1 MEYKTMKLSFLVT
14 LAVSI
19 SCILASVLTAQEP
32 QVFRYQGRILDNDA
46 LVSGNLDFSF
56 KLYDTPIGG
65 TSLYEDAATITVAD
79 GLYSTMIGDDTT
91 SGGDLGDALNNPAVY
106 LEIEVGGETLTPRE
120 RIVSVPYAMNG
131 LPSGS
136 VVLSASNPNAA
147 LEAKGYSLVYSDVN
161 LPEDWADALQN
172 VLVTPFDGA
181 AAGMNTMEMVT
192 FGSFVG
198 FYSKDRATEG
208 EETFYYSQDGIFW
221 NESDLPFYEFGED
234 FEVLGFRGGNMFD
247 ESVELN
253 ASLYMMAS
261 TATPAPGE
269 ASLLVTTTSNGADWT
284 ELSVSL
290 PVSFSDIL
298 VSQLEVFANQIWLYA
313 YSPSASS
320 PSNPSGYLLLKSSD
334 GATWDEAAVP
344 AWEAPAGMLEIVST
358 PDRLVVLAPFSG
370 GDGTYVWSTT
380 DGSSWSI
387 SNAALPTGEVVTPA
401 EGPEIAYA
409 NGALW
414 LFDSRLEGADIVV
427 GLYKSTDWGN
437 SWSQVIT
444 NLPSIQTSSL
454 ELISLAPS
462 PGLLLAVGDGA
473 AIGASYISADGSD
486 WKKVASDNLLYS
498 PGYAEDSD
506 NLSISSTGKAW
517 LYYSEESATVA
528 HQLYSIG
535 GPLRNGRFFYYQK
548 D

>member
-1 MEYKTMKLSFLVT
+1 MKLSFLVT
-14 LAVSI
+14 LAVST

-136 VVLSASNPNAA
+136 VVLSASNPNPA

-161 LPEDWADALQN
+161 LPEDWAVTLKEE
-172 VLVTPFDGA
+172 LVTPFGGNAGA
-181 AAGMNTMEMVT
+181 YMMEMVT
-192 FGSFVG
+192 FGSYVG
-198 FYSKDRATEG
+198 FYNEMGGAAPG
-208 EETFYYSQDGIFW
+208 ESSPFYYSQDGIFW
-221 NESDLPFYEFGED
+221 NESVLPFNLMGATQGD
-234 FEVLGFRGGNMFD
+234 V
-247 ESVELN
+247 SVELN
-253 ASLYMMAS
+253 ASLYLVS
-261 TATPAPGE
+261 DNSTPAPGE
-269 ASLLVTTTSNGADWT
+269 ATFRVATTSNGADWT

-290 PVSFSDIL
+290 PVSFSGHNFNGF
-298 VSQLEVFANQIWLYA
+298 SLEVFANQIWLFA
-313 YSPSASS
+313 DSPVS
-320 PSNPSGYLLLKSSD
+320 PTGSVLLKSSD
-334 GATWDEAAVP
+334 GATWYAVATP
-344 AWEAPAGMLEIVST
+344 AWEGMAGMLEIVST
-358 PDRLVVLAPFSG
+358 PDRLVVLAPLSG
-370 GDGTYVWSTT
+370 GAGMGTYVWSTT
-380 DGSSWSI
+380 DGSSWTI
-387 SNAALPTGEVVTPA
+387 SNAALPFNTTAGVS
-401 EGPEIAYA
+401 GMAYA

-414 LFDSRLEGADIVV
+414 SYVTEPTPV
-427 GLYKSTDWGN
+427 GNSLYKSTDWGN
-437 SWSQVIT
+437 SWSQVTT
-444 NLPSIQTSSL
+444 NLPSIQTTPSL

-462 PGLLLAVGDGA
+462 PGLLHAFGDG
-473 AIGASYISADGSD
+473 GAGAVATYISADGSD
-486 WKKVASDNLLYS
+486 WRKVSSDNLLYS
-498 PGYAEDSD
+498 SGNPGDSD
-506 NLSISSTGKAW
+506 NLSLSSTGKAW
-517 LYYSEESATVA
+517 LYISRMPDPAYK
-528 HQLYSIG
+528 LYSIG

>member
-1 MEYKTMKLSFLVT
+1 MKLSFLVT

-56 KLYDTPIGG
+56 KLYDTPTGG
-65 TSLYEDAATITVAD
+65 SSLYEDAATITVAD

-161 LPEDWADALQN
+161 SPEDWIVALEDE
-172 VLVTPFDGA
+172 LVTPIGSSSYQ
-181 AAGMNTMEMVT
+181 TEMVT
-192 FGSFVG
+192 FGSYVG
-198 FYSKDRATEG
+198 FYNVGSSSTEG
-208 EETFYYSQDGIFW
+208 SNPFYYSQDGILW
-221 NESDLPFYEFGED
+221 NESTPPFNLPNTMYGD
-234 FEVLGFRGGNMFD
+234 V
-247 ESVELN
+247 SVELN
-253 ASLYMMAS
+253 ANLYMVSSNGSADGGPPLRV
-261 TATPAPGE
+261 A
-269 ASLLVTTTSNGADWT
+269 TTSNGADWT

-290 PVSFSDIL
+290 PVSNISVNEL
-298 VSQLEVFANQIWLYA
+298 VAYANQVWLLGSVEA
-313 YSPSASS
+313 
-320 PSNPSGYLLLKSSD
+320 GILTLLKSSD
-334 GATWDEAAVP
+334 GATWDAVATP
-344 AWEAPAGMLEIVST
+344 EWSQTYVGDMVST
-358 PDRLVVLAPFSG
+358 PERLVVLASLSD

-380 DGSSWSI
+380 DGSNWTQSSAVVP
-387 SNAALPTGEVVTPA
+387 SGGPTYGVEM
-401 EGPEIAYA
+401 AYA

-414 LFDSRLEGADIVV
+414 TLAIPEGESFQA
-427 GLYKSTDWGN
+427 LYKSTDWGN
-437 SWSQVIT
+437 SWSQLTT
-444 NLPSIQTSSL
+444 NLPTIQGSSA
-454 ELISLAPS
+454 ELMSLAPS
-462 PGLLLAVGDGA
+462 PGLLYGLGGNT
-473 AIGASYISADGSD
+473 GSGGTTGTYISEDGSD
-486 WKKVASDNLLYS
+486 WRKVASDNLFYS
-498 PGYAEDSD
+498 SAASGADIN
-506 NLSISSTGKAW
+506 NLSTSSTGKTW
-517 LYYSEESATVA
+517 LYTSLVVATFPK
-528 HQLYSIG
+528 LYSIG

>member
-1 MEYKTMKLSFLVT
+1 MNLNFLVT
-14 LAVSI
+14 LAVST
-19 SCILASVLTAQEP
+19 SCILASVLTAQGP
-32 QVFRYQGRILDNDA
+32 QMFRYQGRILDNDA

-56 KLYDTPIGG
+56 KLYDTPTGG
-65 TSLYEDAATITVAD
+65 TSLYEDAATITVVD

-161 LPEDWADALQN
+161 LPEDWAIAMQSGLE
-172 VLVTPFDGA
+172 TPFGDNAGA
-181 AAGMNTMEMVT
+181 AMMEMVT
-192 FGSFVG
+192 FGSYVG
-198 FYSKDRATEG
+198 FYNEMGAATPG
-208 EETFYYSQDGIFW
+208 ESSPFYYSQDGIFW
-221 NESDLPFYEFGED
+221 NESDLPFNLMSASPGD
-234 FEVLGFRGGNMFD
+234 V
-247 ESVELN
+247 SVELN
-253 ASLYMMAS
+253 ASLYVIRNNPA
-261 TATPAPGE
+261 PAPGE
-269 ASLLVTTTSNGADWT
+269 AAFRVATTSNGADWT

-290 PVSFSDIL
+290 PVSFSDIYVYEL
-298 VSQLEVFANQIWLYA
+298 MVFANQIWLYA
-313 YSPSASS
+313 NSPSAIS

-334 GATWDEAAVP
+334 GATWDEAAMP
-344 AWEAPAGMLEIVST
+344 AWEAPAGMLETVST
-358 PDRLVVLAPFSG
+358 PDRLVVLAPLSG
-370 GDGTYVWSTT
+370 GAGMGKYVWSTT

-387 SNAALPTGEVVTPA
+387 SNAALPYSVSVSVT
-401 EGPEIAYA
+401 PEIAYA

-414 LFDSRLEGADIVV
+414 LYDSYDYGPGMEDVA

-437 SWSQVIT
+437 SWSQVTT
-444 NLPSIQTSSL
+444 NLPSIQTTPSL

-462 PGLLLAVGDGA
+462 PGLLFAFGDGA
-473 AIGASYISADGSD
+473 TIGASYISADGSD
-486 WKKVASDNLLYS
+486 WRKVLSGNLIYS
-498 PGYAEDSD
+498 PGNPMGSD
-506 NLSISSTGKAW
+506 NLSLSSTGKAW
-517 LYYSEESATVA
+517 IYYSEEIAPPQY
-528 HQLYSIG
+528 QLYSIG

>member
-161 LPEDWADALQN
+161 FPEDWAVAMQSGLE
-172 VLVTPFDGA
+172 TPFGDNAGA
-181 AAGMNTMEMVT
+181 EMMEMVT
-192 FGSFVG
+192 FGSYVG
-198 FYSKDRATEG
+198 FYNEMGGAAPG
-208 EETFYYSQDGIFW
+208 ESNPFYYSQDGFFW
-221 NESDLPFYEFGED
+221 NESDLPFNLMSASPGD
-234 FEVLGFRGGNMFD
+234 K
-247 ESVELN
+247 SVELN
-253 ASLYMMAS
+253 ASLYLVS
-261 TATPAPGE
+261 DNPTPAPGE
-269 ASLLVTTTSNGADWT
+269 ATFRVATTSNGADWT
-284 ELSVSL
+284 ELSVIL
-290 PVSFSDIL
+290 PVSFSDIY

-334 GATWDEAAVP
+334 GATWYAVATP

-358 PDRLVVLAPFSG
+358 PDRLVVLAPLSG
-370 GDGTYVWSTT
+370 GAGMGTYVWSTT
-380 DGSSWSI
+380 DGSSWTI
-387 SNAALPTGEVVTPA
+387 SNVALPFNTPA
-401 EGPEIAYA
+401 GVSGMAYA

-414 LFDSRLEGADIVV
+414 IYDSYDYGPGMEDVA

-437 SWSQVIT
+437 SWSQVTT
-444 NLPSIQTSSL
+444 NLPSIQTTHSL

-486 WKKVASDNLLYS
+486 WRKVSSDNLLYS
-498 PGYAEDSD
+498 PHHVGGSD
-506 NLSISSTGKAW
+506 NLSLSSTGKAW
-517 LYYSEESATVA
+517 LYYSEDSSTVPY
-528 HQLYSIG
+528 QLYSIG

>member
-1 MEYKTMKLSFLVT
+1 MKLSFLVT
-14 LAVSI
+14 LAVST

-161 LPEDWADALQN
+161 LPEDWAIAMQSRLE
-172 VLVTPFDGA
+172 TPFGDN
-181 AAGMNTMEMVT
+181 AGTEMMEMVT
-192 FGSFVG
+192 FGSYVG
-198 FYSKDRATEG
+198 FYNEMGGATP
-208 EETFYYSQDGIFW
+208 EESNPFYYSQDGIFW
-221 NESDLPFYEFGED
+221 NESDLPFNLMSATPGD
-234 FEVLGFRGGNMFD
+234 R
-247 ESVELN
+247 SVELN
-253 ASLYMMAS
+253 ASLYLVS
-261 TATPAPGE
+261 DNPTPAPGE
-269 ASLLVTTTSNGADWT
+269 APFRVATTSNGADWT

-290 PVSFSDIL
+290 PVSFSDIM

-313 YSPSASS
+313 YGPSASG
-320 PSNPSGYLLLKSSD
+320 SGFLILNSSD
-334 GATWDEAAVP
+334 GATWDEVPMP

-358 PDRLVVLAPFSG
+358 PDRLVVFAPFSG
-370 GDGTYVWSTT
+370 GEGIYVWSTT

-387 SNAALPTGEVVTPA
+387 SNVALPPSTSA
-401 EGPEIAYA
+401 EGPDIAYA

-414 LFDSRLEGADIVV
+414 TISNAD
-427 GLYKSTDWGN
+427 GPGNDNSLYKSTDWGN
-437 SWSQVIT
+437 SWSQVTT
-444 NLPSIQTSSL
+444 NLPSIQNAYSHKL
-454 ELISLAPS
+454 MALAPS
-462 PGLLLAVGDGA
+462 PGLLYGLGGNT
-473 AIGASYISADGSD
+473 GSGGTTGTYISEDGSD
-486 WKKVASDNLLYS
+486 WRKVSSDNLLYS
-498 PGYAEDSD
+498 NMGGSQDSD

-517 LYYSEESATVA
+517 LYYSEESATMPY
-528 HQLYSIG
+528 QLYSIG